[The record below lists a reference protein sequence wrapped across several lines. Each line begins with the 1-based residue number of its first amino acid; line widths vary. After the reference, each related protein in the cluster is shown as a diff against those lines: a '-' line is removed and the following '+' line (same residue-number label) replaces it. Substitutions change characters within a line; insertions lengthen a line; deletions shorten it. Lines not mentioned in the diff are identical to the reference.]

1 MRVKPRPPGAHTK
14 EQMAKYISDYILE
27 SVFQGKIRRCH
38 GGTTGEKYDFWLEGE
53 FWKSQKQKN
62 VPIVLHFRV
71 EGV

>member
-1 MRVKPRPPGAHTK
+1 MRVKLQPPGAHTQ

-38 GGTTGEKYDFWLEGE
+38 GGTTGENLILTRRGVLKISET
-53 FWKSQKQKN
+53 KN
-62 VPIVLHFRV
+62 VPIVFHLRV